1 MTNQRFCEACGAR
14 LAEDARYCEA
24 CGQRV
29 VEPAAATDVS
39 SIPAVDAAAERKP
52 AHEAPNEPARPPR
65 SRVLLGLMALVGAA
79 TLAVLAWLAVEK
91 SSAPLPG
98 SKTPPDSAAMDAPGA
113 GQTASSAAA
122 PANEPTSSVTLEQ
135 LNLLKEAVIV
145 ANRVQTDAVFANSPE
160 VGQLSDALMQA
171 IGRLGRGM
179 HRYYVIDRR
188 GTLTFAQ
195 SEMEAFLRGVN
206 WQGLGLSEDTIRFG
220 VAHVS
225 P

>member
-29 VEPAAATDVS
+29 VEPAAATDVL

-79 TLAVLAWLAVEK
+79 TLTVLAWLAVEK

-135 LNLLKEAVIV
+135 LNVLKEAVIV
-145 ANRVQTDAVFANSPE
+145 ANRIQTDAVFANSPE

-171 IGRLGRGM
+171 IGALGQGM
-179 HRYYVIDRR
+179 YRYYVAGGR
-188 GTLTFAQ
+188 GTPEQARQ
-195 SEMEAFLRGVN
+195 EMETFLRSVS
-206 WQGLGLSEDTIRFG
+206 WQGLGLSEDTVRFG
-220 VAHVS
+220 ASLVA